1 MAVIQTGRGVP
12 YMRQI
17 IVEGQTLDVK
27 DGTTYLELA
36 KNFQKKFDHDIVLVL
51 ENNKM
56 RELFRKVKDGATVT
70 FLTTGQIDGYNTYR
84 RSATLLLLKA
94 IYDVEGMEAVR
105 GMKVEFSVSEGY
117 YVSSKKMP
125 VDQETLDRIEKRMK
139 ELVNENLPI
148 EKHSI
153 PVEEAIE
160 HFAEHGMIDKARL
173 FRFRRSSS
181 GNAAG
186 IGIPGTDL
194 EAAGSTSAMD
204 PFSGGTG
211 SAGNCALVFILGC
224 YIIGTGHL

>member
-70 FLTTGQIDGYNTYR
+70 FLTTGQTDGYNTYR

-125 VDQETLDRIEKRMK
+125 VDQETLGRIEMRMK
-139 ELVNENLPI
+139 ELVNEMQRTFSTKVSVIGNDKKGRIYIDYYSRDDLDRI
-148 EKHSI
+148 
-153 PVEEAIE
+153 
-160 HFAEHGMIDKARL
+160 AELIQLLKTKKLTLKELSEFNKR
-173 FRFRRSSS
+173 
-181 GNAAG
+181 
-186 IGIPGTDL
+186 IK
-194 EAAGSTSAMD
+194 
-204 PFSGGTG
+204 
-211 SAGNCALVFILGC
+211 
-224 YIIGTGHL
+224 

>member
-105 GMKVEFSVSEGY
+105 WHESGVLCQRGLLCEQQKDAGR
-117 YVSSKKMP
+117 P
-125 VDQETLDRIEKRMK
+125 
-139 ELVNENLPI
+139 
-148 EKHSI
+148 
-153 PVEEAIE
+153 
-160 HFAEHGMIDKARL
+160 
-173 FRFRRSSS
+173 
-181 GNAAG
+181 GNARPDRNA
-186 IGIPGTDL
+186 D
-194 EAAGSTSAMD
+194 ER
-204 PFSGGTG
+204 TG
-211 SAGNCALVFILGC
+211 K
-224 YIIGTGHL
+224 